1 VLAPTLPCPCWLR
14 HVREIGRFQV
24 VSNEASIGLLVLR
37 LTASLAKAPHAPSR
51 TRTLG
56 SLHVSS
62 VVHMVNSFHLTGRR
76 QLAWR
81 TGRLHCRCARHRQ
94 GLCPQTSCSSTVKGK
109 VISARALSYPLE
121 SLRRL
126 LLDPPGAPE
135 RRSTTAYTLDA
146 IINVL
151 RHKLPTIIATTVSA
165 SPSPGLF
172 P

>member
-14 HVREIGRFQV
+14 HVREIGRSQV

-62 VVHMVNSFHLTGRR
+62 VVHMVNSFHLTGR
-76 QLAWR
+76 
-81 TGRLHCRCARHRQ
+81 
-94 GLCPQTSCSSTVKGK
+94 CPQTSCSSTVKGK